1 MARHKRIQ
9 TPGLLRHVMARGN
22 GRQSIFLGDKDY
34 RKFLFVLG
42 DVVEAFEIECWDYC
56 VMPNHYHLA
65 LWPRKANLSAAMQ
78 RLNGAF
84 GTWWNPAHSTVGHV
98 FQGRF
103 KDQIVQREGYLA
115 ALCRYIAL
123 NPVRAKLVDA
133 PADWPWSGYAAIAG
147 QRPNPGFL
155 SSDSILKQ
163 FGDIDG
169 DVGVLRDLY
178 KRHVLRATTD
188 DDIEE
193 RLRSKERILGDRAFK
208 RGVRNGVRTANRH
221 LGGQRATDR
230 DARRFVAL

>member
-9 TPGLLRHVMARGN
+9 TPGVLRHVMARGN
-22 GRQSIFLGDKDY
+22 GRQHIFLGDRDY

-42 DVVEAFEIECWDYC
+42 DVVEGFDIECWDYC
-56 VMPNHYHLA
+56 VMPNHYHLS

-78 RLNGAF
+78 RLNGTF

-115 ALCRYIAL
+115 ALSRYIPL
-123 NPVRAKLVDA
+123 NPVRAKLVDD

-155 SSDSILKQ
+155 FSDPILKQ
-163 FGDIDG
+163 FGDVGG
-169 DVGVLRDLY
+169 DVSVLRDLY
-178 KRHVLRATTD
+178 RRHVLRSTTD
-188 DDIEE
+188 DDMEE
-193 RLRSKERILGDRAFK
+193 RLRSKERVLGDRAFK
-208 RGVRNGVRTANRH
+208 REVRDRARTASRQ
-221 LGGQRATDR
+221 LSGQKFDR